1 MMRFVRR
8 WLVAASYVLVF
19 LDSAQAQPV
28 NFGET
33 AVLSAADGQ
42 NANLLLAQVATLS
55 EAATVQSLS
64 FYVTAAS
71 GNLILGIYDAT
82 GPSGGPGALKAST
95 KSFAPTKGWNTA
107 KVVTPVALAAGS
119 YWLAYLPSSNS
130 LGFVKT
136 NVTGN
141 CKYYSL
147 TFGSLPSKFSTS
159 PASCNPTIWSFYAT
173 ATADSTSS
181 SAVAGAC
188 GSSNGA
194 TVSAKPTANL
204 CTTGAA
210 STVSGSGPWSWTC
223 AGSDGGSTASCSD
236 KLASTSTPA
245 VAGACGSSNGA
256 TVSAKPTAN
265 LCTTGTASAVSGSG
279 PWSWSCAGSNGG
291 STATCSDKLASTGS
305 SGTTS
310 GSSTGP
316 TGLLPAARD
325 ASANWKTAGMLSA
338 GGIPTRTTVCA
349 TIKPRG
355 SGQDDTTNIQNA
367 VNACPAGQVVS
378 LSAGTFTVTEG
389 NFILVSNGITLRGAG
404 PCAGNSTSTC
414 TLIQRTNGCQAL
426 SPSSNGNCGSNPSPF
441 IIIGPEEYNNWVTST
456 NLTADAAQGASSVH
470 VASASGF
477 AVGQMVLL
485 DEMSNAGWQPDVGV
499 GGSSQVWAASDYRVT
514 WEKHNPSQSFDDFS
528 SGQYPYQNNTAGC
541 WFSTPAAPSGTNQRC
556 DRTTSEI
563 KKISAISGT
572 TITFD
577 SPITISY
584 RVANTAQL
592 SYYQMAFTANAGVES
607 MTLSGADNGALW
619 FQNAVNSWAYRVEC
633 TVYLGHGCI
642 QVGGSLRVQL
652 EQFYVHDGAWPEPG
666 GGGYAIGL
674 CCSSTEVL
682 IENGIALRADKVIAS
697 FQSGAGSVTAYNYMD
712 QAFICC
718 DSNNPASGSDGWIE
732 NGLNN
737 GHYTGS
743 HHMLFEGNFTH
754 QMGEDETHGNS
765 IYNTYFRNYSTGY
778 RLPSWVNAFDGATI
792 NDLTG
797 SPQGTPGPRTPAE
810 TQLYTYWETFMGNVL
825 GYPNYSTSVNGWIYA
840 DTNSQGGPA
849 IFGLGEGYTSGNNGP
864 DPKAGFDTNGKG
876 GTTIAHGNYDYLQ
889 SKVTWD
895 PNISSE
901 TLPNSMYLSSK
912 PAFFT
917 TGSGYTWP
925 WVNPTGTPQVYQNCA
940 GGSRYCL
947 PAKARYDAGTPFTQP

>member
-1 MMRFVRR
+1 MRFIRTC
-8 WLVAASYVLVF
+8 LMAATCV
-19 LDSAQAQPV
+19 
-28 NFGET
+28 
-33 AVLSAADGQ
+33 VLSLGAALAQSITMGSIYVYTGDNDSDNG
-42 NANLLLAQVATLS
+42 NLLLAQAATLKQT
-55 EAATVQSLS
+55 ATIQSLS
-64 FYVTAAS
+64 FYVTTPS
-71 GNLILGIYDAT
+71 GNLVLGVYDAT
-82 GPSGGPGALKAST
+82 GPGAGPGALKAT
-95 KSFAPTKGWNTA
+95 TASFAPVKGWNTA
-107 KVVTPVALAAGS
+107 KVKTPVALAAGK
-119 YWLAYLPSSNS
+119 YWLAYLPSSNA
-130 LGFVKT
+130 LGFLKMNT
-136 NVTGN
+136 TGD
-141 CKYYSL
+141 CKYYSYQ
-147 TFGSLPSKFSTS
+147 FGALPSKFNTS
-159 PASCNPTIWSFYAT
+159 PVSCNPTTWSFYAT
-173 ATADSTSS
+173 LTVSSTTSTP
-181 SAVAGAC
+181 VNGVC
-188 GSSNGA
+188 GSSNGG
-194 TVSAKPTANL
+194 TDSSAPTINL

-210 STVSGSGPWSWTC
+210 STVSGSGPWSWSC
-223 AGSDGGSTASCSD
+223 AGSGGGTTATCSAKKVVAAQPVNGACGSSNGASVSTAPTANLCTAGTASTVSGSGPWAWSCAGSGGGSTASCSD
-236 KLASTSTPA
+236 KLAST
-245 VAGACGSSNGA
+245 G
-256 TVSAKPTAN
+256 
-265 LCTTGTASAVSGSG
+265 TTGT
-279 PWSWSCAGSNGG
+279 
-291 STATCSDKLASTGS
+291 T
-305 SGTTS
+305 GTTS
-310 GSSTGP
+310 S
-316 TGLLPAARD
+316 TGLLPTARD
-325 ASANWKTAGMLSA
+325 ASANWKMAGMVSA
-338 GGIPTRTTVCA
+338 GGIPARTTVCA

-355 SGQDDTTNIQNA
+355 SGLDDTTNIQNA

-389 NFILVSNGITLRGAG
+389 NFILLNSGITLRGAG
-404 PCAGNSTSTC
+404 PCAGNSASTC

-426 SPSSNGNCGSNPSPF
+426 SRSSNGNCGSNPTPF
-441 IIIGPEEYNNWVTST
+441 IIVGPEEYNDWVTST
-456 NLTADAAQGASSVH
+456 NLAADAAQGAKSVQ

-477 AVGQMVLL
+477 AVGQTVLL

-499 GGSSQVWAASDYRVT
+499 GGASKVWAASDYRVT
-514 WEKHNPSQSFDDFS
+514 WQKHNPPQGFDDFS

-541 WFSTPAAPSGTNQRC
+541 WFSTPEAPSGTNQRC

-563 KKISAISGT
+563 KRISAISGT

-592 SYYQMAFTANAGVES
+592 SYYQMAFTANAGVED

-633 TVYLGHGCI
+633 TVWLGHGCI
-642 QVGGSLRVQL
+642 QVNGSFRVQL
-652 EQFYVHDGAWPEPG
+652 EQFYIHDGAWSEPG

-674 CCSSTEVL
+674 CCGSSEIL
-682 IENGIALRADKVIAS
+682 SENGIVLRADKVIAS

-797 SPQGTPGPRTPAE
+797 SPEGTPGPLTPAE
-810 TQLYTYWETFMGNVL
+810 TQLYTYWETFIGNVL

-849 IFGLGEGYTSGNNGP
+849 IFGLGEGYTSGDNGP

-889 SKVTWD
+889 GKVTWD

-901 TLPNSMYLSSK
+901 TLPSSMYLSAK
-912 PAFFT
+912 PAFFSA
-917 TGSGYTWP
+917 GSGYTWP